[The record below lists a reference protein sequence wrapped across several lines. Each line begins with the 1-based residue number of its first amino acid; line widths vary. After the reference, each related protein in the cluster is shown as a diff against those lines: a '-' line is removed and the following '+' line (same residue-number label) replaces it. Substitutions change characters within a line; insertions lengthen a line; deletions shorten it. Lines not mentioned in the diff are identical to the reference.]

1 MSPYTRYPQTT
12 TSVMEKKEDFG
23 SAVVHD
29 EDIFKDTEKPSA
41 VQRDYSGAIISID
54 PIEKRL
60 VKKLDLRIMVR

>member
-1 MSPYTRYPQTT
+1 
-12 TSVMEKKEDFG
+12 MEKKEDLG
-23 SAVVHD
+23 SVVVHD

>member
-1 MSPYTRYPQTT
+1 
-12 TSVMEKKEDFG
+12 MEKKEG
-23 SAVVHD
+23 LSSVVHD

>member
-1 MSPYTRYPQTT
+1 
-12 TSVMEKKEDFG
+12 MEKKADIG
-23 SAVVHD
+23 SVVAHD
-29 EDIFKDTEKPSA
+29 EDIFKDTEKPNA